1 MKIAVTGGSGFIAS
15 HVVDQLVAD
24 GNEVVVIDHRVRP
37 HRADVGF
44 EDIDILN
51 LSSLI
56 HATKGC
62 DYLFHLAAVSN
73 VNYAHKYPVYTVD
86 LNINGT
92 ANVLEAARLNS
103 IRRVFFASTVW
114 VYTGTRGNGSLGED
128 EPFYLP
134 DAGHIYTSSKI
145 ASEMIIHNYWQLYQQ
160 PFTILRYGIPYGP
173 RMREELVIP
182 IFIRKALAGEPIVI
196 QGDGSQYR
204 NYVYIDDLAR
214 AHMLALSGRA
224 ENQVYNLEGAQ
235 KITIRDIADTI
246 NKVLGG
252 GVKIEYVPARPG
264 DYAGKEVS
272 ARKILNELEWE
283 PLVGFEEGMR
293 RTIEWFKPHYRTN
306 SGAPADANSAP
317 LVQELHA

>member
-15 HVVDQLVAD
+15 HVVDHLLAD

-37 HRADVGF
+37 HRADVQF

-51 LSSLI
+51 LSALI
-56 HATKGC
+56 QATKGC
-62 DYLFHLAAVSN
+62 EYVFHLAAVSN

-86 LNINGT
+86 LNITGT
-92 ANVLEAARLNS
+92 TNVLEAARLNG
-103 IRRVFFASTVW
+103 IQRVFFASTVW
-114 VYTGTRGNGSLGED
+114 VYTGTRGNGSLDED

-145 ASEMIIHNYWQLYQQ
+145 ASEMIIHNYWQLYRQ

-182 IFIRKALAGEPIVI
+182 IFIHKALAGEPIII

-204 NYVYIDDLAR
+204 NYVYVDDLAR
-214 AHMLALSGRA
+214 AHMLAMSARA

-235 KITIRDIADTI
+235 KISIRDVARTI
-246 NKVLGG
+246 DKVFGG
-252 GVKIEYVPARPG
+252 GVQIEHVPARPG

-272 ARKILNELEWE
+272 AKKILHELEWE
-283 PLVGFEEGMR
+283 PKVDFEEGMK
-293 RTIEWFKPHYRTN
+293 RTIEWFKLKYQNERA
-306 SGAPADANSAP
+306 SRVAAG
-317 LVQELHA
+317 

>member
-15 HVVDQLVAD
+15 HVVDHLIED
-24 GNEVVVIDHRVRP
+24 GHEIVVIDHRVRP
-37 HRADVGF
+37 HRDDVQF

-51 LSSLI
+51 LSALI
-56 HATKGC
+56 QATKNC
-62 DYLFHLAAVSN
+62 DYIFHLAAVSN

-92 ANVLEAARLNS
+92 ANVLESARLNG

-114 VYTGTRGNGSLGED
+114 IYTGTRGNGVLGED

-145 ASEMIIHNYWQLYQQ
+145 AAEMIIHNYWQLYKQ

-182 IFIRKALAGEPIVI
+182 IFISKALKGDPIMI
-196 QGDGSQYR
+196 EGDGSQFR

-214 AHMLALSGRA
+214 AHVLALSERA
-224 ENQVYNLEGAQ
+224 ENQVYNLEGLE
-235 KITIRDIADTI
+235 KISIADVASTI
-246 NKVLGG
+246 DKVLGG
-252 GVKIEYVPARPG
+252 GVRIEHTSARPG

-272 ARKILNELEWE
+272 ARKILQDLEWE
-283 PLVGFEEGMR
+283 PRVKFEEGIK
-293 RTIEWFKPHYRTN
+293 RTIEWFKEKYENHPNHSNREHGE
-306 SGAPADANSAP
+306 S
-317 LVQELHA
+317 LVAVG

>member
-15 HVVDQLVAD
+15 HVVDHLIAD
-24 GNEVVVIDHRVRP
+24 GHDVVVIDHRVRP
-37 HRADVGF
+37 HRDDVQF

-51 LSSLI
+51 LSALI
-56 HATKGC
+56 QATKGC
-62 DYLFHLAAVSN
+62 DLIFHLAAVSN

-92 ANVLEAARLNS
+92 ANVLETARLND

-114 VYTGTRGNGSLGED
+114 IYTGTRGNGSLNEE

-134 DAGHIYTSSKI
+134 DAGHIYTTSKI
-145 ASEMIIHNYWQLYQQ
+145 ASEMLIHNYWQLYKQ

-182 IFIRKALAGEPIVI
+182 IFIRKALQGDPIMI

-214 AHMLALSGRA
+214 AHILAMSARA
-224 ENQVYNLEGAQ
+224 ENQVYNLEGSE
-235 KITIRDIADTI
+235 KISISDIAMTLDR
-246 NKVLGG
+246 VFGG
-252 GVKIEYVPARPG
+252 GVRIEHTPARPG

-272 ARKILNELEWE
+272 AKKVLHELDWE
-283 PLVGFEEGMR
+283 PRVNFEEGMKK
-293 RTIEWFKPHYRTN
+293 TVAWFMEKYEHDQRPRIREN
-306 SGAPADANSAP
+306 GRES
-317 LVQELHA
+317 LVAVG

>member
-15 HVVDQLVAD
+15 HVVDYLLKE
-24 GNEVVVIDHRVRP
+24 GHEVVVIDHRVRP
-37 HRADVGF
+37 HRTDVQF

-51 LSSLI
+51 LSALI
-56 HATKGC
+56 QATKGC
-62 DYLFHLAAVSN
+62 EYVFHLAAVSN

-86 LNINGT
+86 LNITGT
-92 ANVLEAARLNS
+92 ANVLEAARLNG
-103 IRRVFFASTVW
+103 IGRVFFASTVW
-114 VYTGTRGNGSLGED
+114 IYTGTRGNGLLSEE

-145 ASEMIIHNYWQLYQQ
+145 ASEMIIHNYWQLYRQ

-182 IFIRKALAGEPIVI
+182 IFIRKALKGEPIMI

-214 AHMLALSGRA
+214 AHLLAMSERA
-224 ENQVYNLEGAQ
+224 ENQVYNLEGAR
-235 KITIRDIADTI
+235 KITVKEVARTI

-252 GVKIEYVPARPG
+252 GVKIEHVPARPG

-272 ARKILNELEWE
+272 ASKVLHELEWE
-283 PLVGFEEGMR
+283 PKVEFEEGMR
-293 RTIEWFKPHYRTN
+293 RTVEWFKKKYQHN
-306 SGAPADANSAP
+306 GSSLAIA
-317 LVQELHA
+317 V

>member
-15 HVVDQLVAD
+15 HVVDHLIAA
-24 GNEVVVIDHRVRP
+24 GCEVVVIDHRVKP
-37 HRADVGF
+37 HRNDVQF

-51 LSSLI
+51 LSALI
-56 HATKGC
+56 QATKGC
-62 DYLFHLAAVSN
+62 DYIYHLAAVSN

-92 ANVLEAARLNS
+92 TNVLEAARLNE

-114 VYTGTRGNGSLGED
+114 IYTGTRGNGLLGEE

-134 DAGHIYTSSKI
+134 DAGHIYTTSKI
-145 ASEMIIHNYWQLYQQ
+145 ASEMIIHNYWQLYKQ

-182 IFIRKALAGEPIVI
+182 IFIRKALKGEPILI

-214 AHMLALSGRA
+214 AHVLAMSAQA
-224 ENQVYNLEGAQ
+224 ENQVYNLEGSE
-235 KITIRDIADTI
+235 KISITEVARTID
-246 NKVLGG
+246 KVLGG
-252 GVKIEYVPARPG
+252 GVKIEHTPARPG
-264 DYAGKEVS
+264 DYAGKEIS
-272 ARKILNELEWE
+272 AKKVLEELEWE
-283 PLVGFEEGMR
+283 PIVGFEEGMK
-293 RTIEWFKPHYRTN
+293 RTIEWFKTKY
-306 SGAPADANSAP
+306 ANEERNENQRSL
-317 LVQELHA
+317 LVAVG

>member
-1 MKIAVTGGSGFIAS
+1 MRIGVTGGSGFIAS
-15 HVVDQLVAD
+15 HVVDQLLAD

-37 HRADVGF
+37 HRSDVQF
-44 EDIDILN
+44 EDIDVLN
-51 LSSLI
+51 LSAMI
-56 HATKGC
+56 QATKGC

-92 ANVLEAARLNS
+92 ANALEAARLNR
-103 IRRVFFASTVW
+103 IKRVLFASTVW
-114 VYTGTRGNGSLGED
+114 VYTGTRGNGTLTED
-128 EPFYLP
+128 EPFHLP

-160 PFTILRYGIPYGP
+160 SFTILRYGIPYGP

-182 IFIRKALAGEPIVI
+182 IFIRKALTGEPIRI

-214 AHMLALSGRA
+214 AHLLALGPRA
-224 ENQVYNLEGAQ
+224 ENQVYNIEGAER
-235 KITIRDIADTI
+235 ITVKDIADTI

-252 GVKIEYVPARPG
+252 GVHVEYAPARPG

-272 ARKILNELEWE
+272 AEKIYRELEWR
-283 PLVGFEEGMR
+283 PQVDFEAGMR
-293 RTIEWFKPHYRTN
+293 HTIEWFKTKYQRN
-306 SGAPADANSAP
+306 CACAAERAASLLSGVSR
-317 LVQELHA
+317 

>member
-15 HVVDQLVAD
+15 HVVDHLIAA
-24 GNEVVVIDHRVRP
+24 GYEVVVIDHRVSP
-37 HRADVGF
+37 HRHDVQF

-51 LSSLI
+51 LSALI
-56 HATKGC
+56 QATKGC
-62 DYLFHLAAVSN
+62 DYIFHLAAVSN

-92 ANVLEAARLNS
+92 ANVLEAARLNE

-114 VYTGTRGNGSLGED
+114 IYTGTRGNGLLVEE

-134 DAGHIYTSSKI
+134 DAGHIYTTSKI
-145 ASEMIIHNYWQLYQQ
+145 ASEMIIHNYWQLYKQ

-182 IFIRKALAGEPIVI
+182 IFIRKALKGESIVI

-214 AHMLALSGRA
+214 AHVLAMSAQA
-224 ENQVYNLEGAQ
+224 ENQVYNLEGSE
-235 KITIRDIADTI
+235 KISITDVARTID
-246 NKVLGG
+246 KVLGG
-252 GVKIEYVPARPG
+252 GVRIEHVPARPG
-264 DYAGKEVS
+264 DYAGKEIS
-272 ARKILNELEWE
+272 AKKVLEELEWQ
-283 PLVGFEEGMR
+283 PKIGFEAGMK
-293 RTIEWFKPHYRTN
+293 RTVEWFKEKY
-306 SGAPADANSAP
+306 ADQQRYENQRAS
-317 LVQELHA
+317 LVAVG

>member
-15 HVVDQLVAD
+15 HVVDHLRED

-37 HRADVGF
+37 HREDVQF

-51 LSSLI
+51 LSALI
-56 HATKGC
+56 QATRGC
-62 DYLFHLAAVSN
+62 DYVFHLAAVSN

-92 ANVLEAARLNS
+92 ANVLEAARLNE
-103 IRRVFFASTVW
+103 IGRVLFASTVW
-114 VYTGTRGNGSLGED
+114 VYTGTRGNGQLNEE
-128 EPFYLP
+128 EPFHLP

-145 ASEMIIHNYWQLYQQ
+145 ASEMIIHNYWQLYRQ

-182 IFIRKALAGEPIVI
+182 IFIRKALRGEPIVI
-196 QGDGSQYR
+196 QGDGDQYR

-214 AHMLALSGRA
+214 AHLLALSPRA
-224 ENQVYNLEGAQ
+224 ENEVYNLEGSE
-235 KITIRDIADTI
+235 KITIRDVAHTI

-252 GVKIEYVPARPG
+252 GVRIEHVPARPG

-272 ARKILNELEWE
+272 ARKILKELEWKPE
-283 PLVGFEEGMR
+283 VGFEEGVR
-293 RTIEWFKPHYRTN
+293 RTVEWFSKIYQNETA
-306 SGAPADANSAP
+306 SLAAVG
-317 LVQELHA
+317 